1 MAMKSLKWSRVT
13 SAAKVKPGE
22 LRRAAK
28 AAGALL
34 VGVAGFSGAWSNNAR
49 VDAEGAARKV
59 FRSLF
64 EEARGERVVWCV
76 SGATNTGVP
85 RVAYEVAE
93 ELDIHRVGITAA
105 AAYSFPIAS
114 LHHLVVVGRRF
125 GDESRIFVD
134 LCERFWLVGG
144 GTQSEK
150 EIRMA
155 HAMGKHICVV
165 RGLGG
170 AADSLDLRGVRHLS
184 A

>member
-1 MAMKSLKWSRVT
+1 MKSLKWNRVT
-13 SAAKVKPGE
+13 SAAKVKPRE

-34 VGVAGFSGAWSNNAR
+34 VGVAGFSGSWSKSAR
-49 VDAEGAARKV
+49 ADAEPAARKAL
-59 FRSLF
+59 RSLF
-64 EEARGERVVWCV
+64 EEARAERVLWCV
-76 SGATNTGVP
+76 SGATNSGVP

-93 ELDIHRVGITAA
+93 ELSVHRVGITAA

-114 LHHLVVVGRRF
+114 LHHLVVVGKRF
-125 GDESRIFVD
+125 GDESQVFVD
-134 LCERFWLVGG
+134 LCERFWLLGG

-155 HAMGKHICVV
+155 HAMGKDVCVV
-165 RGLGG
+165 QGLGG
-170 AADSLDLRGVRHLS
+170 AADSLNLSGARYLR

>member
-1 MAMKSLKWSRVT
+1 MKSLRWSRVT
-13 SAAKVKPGE
+13 SAAKVKPRE

-34 VGVAGFSGAWSNNAR
+34 VGIAGFSGSWSNNTR
-49 VDAEGAARKV
+49 PDAELVARRML
-59 FRSLF
+59 RSLF
-64 EEARGERVVWCV
+64 EEAQAEHAVWCV

-85 RVAYEVAE
+85 AVAYEVAE
-93 ELDIHRVGITAA
+93 ELSIHRVGITAA

-114 LHHLVVVGRRF
+114 LHHLVVVGKRF
-125 GDESRIFVD
+125 GDESRVFVD
-134 LCERFWLVGG
+134 LCERFWLLGG
-144 GTQSEK
+144 GAQSEN

-155 HAMGKHICVV
+155 HAMGKDISIV

-170 AADSLDLRGVRHLS
+170 VAESLDLEGARYLP